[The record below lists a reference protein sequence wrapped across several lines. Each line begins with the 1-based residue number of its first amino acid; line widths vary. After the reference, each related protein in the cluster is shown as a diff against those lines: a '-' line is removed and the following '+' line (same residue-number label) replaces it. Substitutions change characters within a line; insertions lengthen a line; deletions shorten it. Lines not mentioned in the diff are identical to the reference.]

1 MTGCGCTNS
10 SNKSSNNIVSETI
23 LEGEFTR
30 VNGVKFKASMSATG
44 GGSTYKIAKKVSKN
58 NVFVTLKNFLETS
71 NPKIIEYK
79 YEIKTK

>member
-1 MTGCGCTNS
+1 MADCGCSKS
-10 SNKSSNNIVSETI
+10 SNKSSNIISETI

-44 GGSTYKIAKKVSKN
+44 NGSSYKIAKKVSQN
-58 NVFVTLKNFLETS
+58 NVFVTLKKFLETS
-71 NPKIIEYK
+71 NPKIIDYK

>member
-1 MTGCGCTNS
+1 MTGCGCS
-10 SNKSSNNIVSETI
+10 KSFNNIVSETI

-30 VNGVKFKASMSATG
+30 ENGVKFKASMSATG

-58 NVFVTLKNFLETS
+58 NVFTTLKNFLETS
-71 NPKIIEYK
+71 NPKIVDYK